1 MEERF
6 VKAVEDGLKLS
17 KRIYAGKER
26 PSSAVAAPPRP
37 VAAMDRSSTSSAG
50 LKLHHHQSHLPTAPM
65 MYAVIGDPA
74 IVDNPDIP
82 SYQPHVYGRCDA
94 PALIPLQLNEIA
106 MDVDCFMGSA
116 LVEVRG
122 KWRVHCV
129 MGSRSCNCRL
139 VVPMGEQG
147 SILGVE
153 VEVGRKSYVT
163 QLIKA
168 EEKESIAKNE
178 GGAFLKPQIFSLTV
192 PQVDGGSIISIKV
205 SWSQQLL
212 YADGQFTISIP
223 FSFPEY
229 VAPFGKRFPKR
240 EKIQLN
246 INTGLGKEV
255 LCETT
260 SHPLKERKRHV
271 DKLCFSYEVDVDT
284 WSIIDFLFSYKV
296 YSSDIFGGV
305 LLKSPSVLDT
315 DQREMFYLYLFP
327 GCNHNRNI
335 FRKEV
340 VFIVD
345 ISGSMLGKPLENAKN
360 ALSAALIELAPAD
373 SFCIIAFNEET
384 FSFSSYLELA
394 TKEVV
399 ENAIQWMDKNFV
411 AGGGTNITRPL
422 NEAMNMLSNAH
433 DSIPHIF
440 LITDGAVEDERNI
453 CRTVK
458 SLITSRAS
466 ISPRISTFGIGS
478 YCNHYFLRMLA
489 AIGGGHYDAAY
500 DVDSIETRMQRLCS
514 RALSTVLA
522 NINVDVF
529 DHVDEFEVYP
539 FNFPDL
545 SNRSPLVVSGRYR
558 GHIPDSCKAR
568 GTLSDLT
575 DFITEL
581 KVRRTEAIPLNK
593 VLAMQHIDL
602 LTSQA
607 WFSESELLEEKVT
620 KLSLQ
625 YGVPS
630 EYTFM
635 VLLRIDKE
643 KNATEQAA
651 NKIDLQKYG
660 DPKNGKITLIQALRI
675 GFGDVAATI
684 ENLPAGYGE
693 AKPPEAAAEV
703 LIKVVSCCN
712 RIADCCCCMC
722 CIQICNQMNDKC
734 VTTLTQLCTAL
745 SCFACIECCAA
756 VCCSSD

>member
-37 VAAMDRSSTSSAG
+37 VAAMDRSSSSSAG

-65 MYAVIGDPA
+65 VYAVIGDPA

-82 SYQPHVYGRCDA
+82 SYQPHVYGRCDP

-129 MGSRSCNCRL
+129 MGSRSCNCQL
-139 VVPMGEQG
+139 FVPMGEQ
-147 SILGVE
+147 
-153 VEVGRKSYVT
+153 
-163 QLIKA
+163 
-168 EEKESIAKNE
+168 
-178 GGAFLKPQIFSLTV
+178 
-192 PQVDGGSIISIKV
+192 
-205 SWSQQLL
+205 
-212 YADGQFTISIP
+212 
-223 FSFPEY
+223 
-229 VAPFGKRFPKR
+229 
-240 EKIQLN
+240 
-246 INTGLGKEV
+246 
-255 LCETT
+255 
-260 SHPLKERKRHV
+260 
-271 DKLCFSYEVDVDT
+271 
-284 WSIIDFLFSYKV
+284 V

-315 DQREMFYLYLFP
+315 DQREMFCLYLFP
-327 GCNHNRNI
+327 GSNHNRKI

-422 NEAMNMLSNAH
+422 NEAMIMLSNAR

-440 LITDGAVEDERNI
+440 LITDGAVEDE
-453 CRTVK
+453 
-458 SLITSRAS
+458 
-466 ISPRISTFGIGS
+466 
-478 YCNHYFLRMLA
+478 H
-489 AIGGGHYDAAY
+489 
-500 DVDSIETRMQRLCS
+500 SIEIRMQRLCS

-558 GHIPDSCKAR
+558 GHIPDSCKAS

-575 DFITEL
+575 DFVTEL
-581 KVRRTEAIPLNK
+581 KVRRTEVLPLNK
-593 VLAMQHIDL
+593 VLVKQHIDL

-607 WFSESELLEEKVT
+607 WFSESKLQEEKVT

-635 VLLRIDKE
+635 VLMHIDKE

-651 NKIDLQKYG
+651 NKIDLQKYS
-660 DPKNGKITLIQALRI
+660 DPKNGKITLIQASRI
-675 GFGDVAATI
+675 GFGDVTATI
-684 ENLPAGYGE
+684 ENIPAGYGE
-693 AKPPEAAAEV
+693 AKPPEAAEV
-703 LIKVVSCCN
+703 LIKAVSCCN

-722 CIQICNQMNDKC
+722 CIQICNKMNDQC

-745 SCFACIECCAA
+745 SCFACVECCAD
-756 VCCSSD
+756 VCCGSD